1 VSAGRTLAG
10 NVDGVAWPPVFGQNA
25 HLAALAMTL
34 QQTQWLATG
43 AIAEGQGAQLAA
55 LVAHHKAA
63 SPLFKARLE
72 AAGLVDTSFDHPD
85 VLVRLPPL
93 LRSEAQALGEA
104 EPAEAPSTH
113 LPLFEVQSSGSS
125 GVPVKLKKTQLNQ
138 LMWMALTLRYHDW
151 AEPKDYGRL
160 LTIRPN
166 IGIHPHSD
174 NWGAPLALFYETGP
188 VRRLSTDQPLD
199 EQLKEMAAFRPDA
212 LIAYPSN
219 LLALLQMGEHARDA
233 FRTVSNI
240 RTMGETLS
248 PDVRDF
254 IASETGARVFDCYS
268 AEEIGYIAMQCPDM
282 PLYHV
287 MSESLIVEIL
297 DASGKPCRKGQ
308 VGRVVAT
315 DLLNLATPM
324 IRYDTGDYAI
334 SGPPC
339 SCGRGLPTLQRV
351 MGRWRGMI
359 VKPDGSRHWP
369 RTGFHSYRKI
379 APVRQYQMIQHAVER
394 IELRLAVAEPLTKTQ
409 HAAFVHHLQ
418 KTLGEGIAFEIITF
432 ADRLPPGPNGKSD
445 EFISLVG

>member
-1 VSAGRTLAG
+1 LAG
-10 NVDGVAWPPVFGQNA
+10 NVEGVAWPPVFGQNA
-25 HLAALAMTL
+25 HLAALVMTL
-34 QQTQWLATG
+34 QQTQWLAAG
-43 AIAEGQGAQLAA
+43 AIAERQGAQLEA
-55 LVAHHKAA
+55 LITHHKAA
-63 SPLFKARLE
+63 SPPFNARLE
-72 AAGLVDTSFDHPD
+72 GAGLADASFNHPD
-85 VLVRLPPL
+85 LLRSLPPL
-93 LRSEAQALGEA
+93 LRGEAQAQGEA
-104 EPAEAPSTH
+104 EPARVPSTH

-125 GVPVKLKKTQLNQ
+125 GIPVKLKKTQLNQ

-151 AEPKDYGRL
+151 AEAGDYGRL

-166 IGIHPHSD
+166 IGIHPYSD

-188 VRRLSTDQPLD
+188 VRRLSTDQPLE
-199 EQLKEMAAFRPDA
+199 EQLKEMAVFRPDA

-219 LLALLQMGEHARDA
+219 LAALLQMGQRARDA

-248 PDVRDF
+248 SDVRDF

-268 AEEIGYIAMQCPDM
+268 AEEIGYIAMQCPDTL
-282 PLYHV
+282 LYHV

-297 DASGKPCRKGQ
+297 DEDGKPCRKGQ

-324 IRYDTGDYAI
+324 IRYDTGDYAVLG
-334 SGPPC
+334 SPC
-339 SCGRGLPTLQRV
+339 SCGRGLPTLQRI

-379 APVRQYQMIQHAVER
+379 APIRQYQMIQHAVDR
-394 IELRLAVAEPLTKTQ
+394 IELRLAIVEPLTETQRAAFTQ
-409 HAAFVHHLQ
+409 HLL
-418 KTLGEGIAFEIITF
+418 KTLGDGIAFEISSF
-432 ADRLPPGPNGKSD
+432 VDRLPPGPNGKAD